1 MKKYVYSLVLGFMF
15 TLLCITTQAQEYS
28 YIPIV
33 KPGVQIWTTI
43 AGNEGYHHYN
53 RFALTEE
60 DTIMENETYK
70 KLYWFTD
77 SVFNPLTAECIGG
90 LRENSQKQVFYKGK
104 TGYDYE
110 SWPNVMICD
119 FSLNIGDTFF
129 FPPFQDLFMKVIDID
144 TVEINNIR
152 RKQITLGLY
161 DFDFAVCKFIE
172 GIGNDLGLLFNLF
185 DKFHTGGDSGKLLC
199 YEHNGELQY
208 MADDISSCS
217 NPYLSL
223 EDMEINDNSITIYP
237 NPARSEIN
245 ISSER
250 IINSIEIYNP
260 LGQKVYQTMVNN
272 KSKNIDINSFSKG
285 IYIIGVNTDK
295 GYIKKKLIVE

>member
-1 MKKYVYSLVLGFMF
+1 MNKHVYNLVFGFMF
-15 TLLCITTQAQEYS
+15 TLLCFTTQAQEYS

-33 KPGVQIWTTI
+33 KPGLQIWTCI
-43 AGNEGYHHYN
+43 ASSEGFHHYN

-70 KLYWFTD
+70 KLYFFTD

-90 LRENSQKQVFYKGK
+90 LRENEQKQVFYKGK
-104 TGYDYE
+104 VGYNYE
-110 SWPNVMICD
+110 NWFNGRICD
-119 FSLNIGDTFF
+119 FSLSIGDTFHLIFDNQLF
-129 FPPFQDLFMKVIDID
+129 FEVLDID
-144 TVEINNIR
+144 TVEINGIQRIR
-152 RKQITLGLY
+152 MSMGISNYEVL
-161 DFDFAVCKFIE
+161 KFIE
-172 GIGNDLGLLFNLF
+172 GIGNNFGLLFDNMMSF
-185 DKFHTGGDSGKLLC
+185 ITGGGNGKLLC

-223 EDMEINDNSITIYP
+223 EDMKINDNSITIYP

-245 ISSER
+245 ISSES
-250 IINSIEIYNP
+250 IINSIEIYNT

-272 KSKNIDINSFSKG
+272 KSKNIDINSLSKG
-285 IYIIGVNTDK
+285 IYIIGITTDK
-295 GYIKKKLIVE
+295 GYINKKLIVE